1 MNSIRKHIMLGFI
14 TTILTFLFLE
24 SRSEWHPMHAW
35 NRAVANVSLLY
46 LMVIIILGPLTR
58 LFPRLNIILSW
69 RRVLGIWSG
78 ITAIAH
84 IIIIFDGWIEWD
96 LLRLFYIF
104 TPFGGE
110 WVLHP
115 GFALANIIGI
125 IGLIY
130 YLLLMITSN
139 NKTMKILG
147 RKSWDFIQ
155 KRTNTLYLLV
165 IIHTFYF
172 LFLHNTKNNNWLQI
186 PFIILVLA
194 IVLLQLI
201 SFAFTVY
208 KEKKSS

>member
-1 MNSIRKHIMLGFI
+1 M
-14 TTILTFLFLE
+14 
-24 SRSEWHPMHAW
+24 
-35 NRAVANVSLLY
+35 
-46 LMVIIILGPLTR
+46 
-58 LFPRLNIILSW
+58 
-69 RRVLGIWSG
+69 GIWSG

-104 TPFGGE
+104 TPFGKE

-130 YLLLMITSN
+130 YFLLMMTSN
-139 NKTMKILG
+139 NKSMKWLG
-147 RKSWDFIQ
+147 RKSWDFVQ

-172 LFLHNTKNNNWLQI
+172 LFLHNTKNSNWLQI
-186 PFIILVLA
+186 PFIVLVLA
-194 IVLLQLI
+194 ILLLQLTGFI
-201 SFAFTVY
+201 YIVY
-208 KEKKSS
+208 KGKKEKK